1 LTDAIHGGATDLT
14 TLAAATGASTA
25 CGSCRRLL
33 GELLG
38 TPTGAGAVNGWRTL
52 LAAAG
57 LALILLTGYLA
68 AEPLPFSTTV
78 QSSWRSVDLLW
89 RDPVAKQTTGFALV
103 GASAAALVLSLR
115 KRWRRFQVG
124 DYGWWRTAHGAVG
137 VITVLG
143 FLVHTGLRLGSNL
156 TFALATV
163 FLALNFAGAL
173 AGVAAAL
180 ESHANDLVAAFV
192 RRWRSRLVHL
202 HIWLFWPAPA
212 LVVFHVIS
220 IYYF

>member
-1 LTDAIHGGATDLT
+1 MA

-33 GELLG
+33 GDLLG
-38 TPTGAGAVNGWRTL
+38 TPTGAGAVNGWRLL

-57 LALILLTGYLA
+57 LALFLLTVYLA
-68 AEPLPFSTTV
+68 AGPLPYSDTV

-89 RDPVAKQTTGFALV
+89 RNPVAKQTTGFALV
-103 GASAAALVLSLR
+103 GTSAAALLLSLR
-115 KRWRRFQVG
+115 KRWRRFQFG
-124 DYGWWRTAHGAVG
+124 NYGWWRSAHGAVG
-137 VITVLG
+137 ALTILG
-143 FLVHTGLRLGSNL
+143 FLAHTGLRWGSNL

-192 RRWRSRLVHL
+192 RRWRSRLVQL
-202 HIWLFWPAPA
+202 HIWLFWPAPV